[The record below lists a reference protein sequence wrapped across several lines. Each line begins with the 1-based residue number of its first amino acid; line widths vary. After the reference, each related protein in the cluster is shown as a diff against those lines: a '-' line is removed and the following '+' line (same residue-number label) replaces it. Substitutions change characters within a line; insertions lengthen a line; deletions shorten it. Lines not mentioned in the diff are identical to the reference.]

1 VIVLKNRILPLLFF
15 VGISIANTSHAAT
28 LKICYDQWP
37 PMTMFPS
44 ETSSERGVVID
55 MLDQIYSEKGYTTE
69 YYEVPLARGLDMVA
83 EGHCDMLPEYL
94 YSKNSENGFVY
105 GAEATFSY
113 PTAFVVRKNDPWR
126 YKGIPSLKNKRIA
139 TGPGWDYSSM
149 SVDYQGF
156 IDDPDNSN
164 FIEVVAGYDDV
175 VDRIFYMIKEDRV
188 DLYADNDLVLQYIL
202 NQLNLNDELQ
212 VIRPGL
218 EKQLVEMPIFSKK
231 IPVDERQKLISI
243 WNEGRLSMK
252 GKQEKI
258 LLRKYGIKF
267 EEQNYD

>member
-1 VIVLKNRILPLLFF
+1 MLTMLFLA
-15 VGISIANTSHAAT
+15 GISIAHTGYSET
-28 LKICYDQWP
+28 LKVCYDQWP

-83 EGHCDMLPEYL
+83 EGLCDMLPEYL
-94 YSKNSENGFVY
+94 YSQNLENGFVY

-126 YKGIPSLKNKRIA
+126 YKGISSLKNKRIA

-149 SVDYQGF
+149 SVDYQNY
-156 IDDPDNSN
+156 IDDPDHAN

-175 VDRIFYMIKEDRV
+175 VDRILYMIKENRV

-202 NQLNLNDELQ
+202 NQLKLNDELQ
-212 VIRPGL
+212 IIRPGL

-231 IPVDERQKLISI
+231 IPSEQRQKLITI
-243 WNEGRLSMK
+243 WDEGRLSMK
-252 GKQEKI
+252 GKQEEV
-258 LLRKYGIKF
+258 LLSKYGIKF
-267 EEQNYD
+267 E